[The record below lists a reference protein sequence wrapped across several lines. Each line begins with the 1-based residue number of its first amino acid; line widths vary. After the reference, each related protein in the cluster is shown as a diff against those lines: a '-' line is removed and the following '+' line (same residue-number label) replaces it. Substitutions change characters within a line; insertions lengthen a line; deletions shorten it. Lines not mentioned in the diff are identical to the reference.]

1 MMGNRVPPFRWWHR
15 AAALV
20 RRMAVFA
27 LLWWALTEG
36 DMTTWAY
43 GVVVVPVAVA
53 TSLALAPYRGPRPG
67 AGRLRRTWALVR
79 LSGWFLRRSLQ
90 GGLDVARRALT
101 LRPDLNPGYV
111 RCSMRLP
118 PGAGR
123 VVVANLTNL
132 MPGSLSVHLGT
143 EELVVH
149 VLDVD
154 LPVPATV
161 ADLEERI
168 ALVAALPLAPPDRR

>member
-15 AAALV
+15 AASLV

-43 GVVVVPVAVA
+43 GAVVVPIAVA

-79 LSGWFLRRSLQ
+79 LTGWFLRRSLH
-90 GGLDVARRALT
+90 GGLDVARRSLT
-101 LRPDLNPGYV
+101 PRPDLDPGYV
-111 RCSMRLP
+111 RYPMRLP

-123 VVVANLTNL
+123 VAVANLMNL
-132 MPGSLSVHLGT
+132 MPGSLSVHLGS